1 MPVFLA
7 PDPSAQQRSSSLPV
21 STQARA
27 ASGNGL
33 TIGLVNNMPD
43 EALKATERQY
53 IALLNTASGSLPIR
67 LSFYTLPGIARSP
80 SLSRHIRGLYASVD
94 DLLDGRLDGLI
105 VTGKEPVAASLR
117 DEACWPSFTQLL
129 EWAQQN
135 THSSVW
141 SCLAAHAAVLHMD
154 GIERVR
160 RDDKLFGV
168 FECGRVSDHPLT
180 AHLSTPCKLPHSRWN
195 GLPAD
200 PLAACGYSVLTQTAG
215 GEVDTFVKQ
224 QKSLFLFFQGHPE
237 YEADTLLREYRRDL
251 GRYCRGELGKYPGM
265 PQGYFDRSTVEALNA
280 LQLRAISGHAEALL
294 PEISAALSN
303 TSIENAWQASAVSI
317 YNDWLRYLRAQKEAA
332 VRSKSMIP
340 VRTAPNSLV
349 TTV

>member
-1 MPVFLA
+1 
-7 PDPSAQQRSSSLPV
+7 
-21 STQARA
+21 
-27 ASGNGL
+27 
-33 TIGLVNNMPD
+33 MPD

-53 IALLNTASGSLPIR
+53 LALLNAASGSLPIR
-67 LSFYTLPGIARSP
+67 LSFYTLPGISRNP

-117 DEACWPSFTQLL
+117 DEACWPGFTRLL
-129 EWAQQN
+129 EWALEN
-135 THSSVW
+135 THSSIW

-215 GEVDTFVKQ
+215 GEVDTFMKK
-224 QKSLFLFFQGHPE
+224 QKSLFVFFQGHPE
-237 YEADTLLREYRRDL
+237 YEADTLLREYRRDI
-251 GRYCRGELGKYPGM
+251 GRYCKGEISKYPGM
-265 PQGYFDRSTVEALNA
+265 PQGYFDRSTEEALA
-280 LQLRAISGHAEALL
+280 SLQRRAVSGQGKALL
-294 PEISAALSN
+294 PEITAALSN
-303 TSIENAWQASAVSI
+303 TSIANTWQASAVSI
-317 YNDWLRYLRAQKEAA
+317 YSDWLRYLRAQGEPAA
-332 VRSKSMIP
+332 QSKSIIP
-340 VRTAPNSLV
+340 DLTAPVSLV
-349 TTV
+349 TTF

>member
-7 PDPSAQQRSSSLPV
+7 TDPGAAQRSSSLHV
-21 STQARA
+21 SAQARA
-27 ASGNGL
+27 ASGHGL

-53 IALLNTASGSLPIR
+53 LALLNAASGSLPIH
-67 LSFYTLPGIARSP
+67 LSFYTLPGISRSP
-80 SLSRHIRGLYASVD
+80 SLSRHIRGLYANVD

-105 VTGKEPVAASLR
+105 VTGKEPVAVSLR
-117 DEACWPSFTQLL
+117 EEACWLSFTRLL
-129 EWAQQN
+129 EWAQEN

-141 SCLAAHAAVLHMD
+141 SCLAAHAAALHLD

-168 FECGRVSDHPLT
+168 IACDRVSDHPLT
-180 AHLSTPCKLPHSRWN
+180 AHLSSPCKLPHSRWN

-200 PLAACGYSVLTQTAG
+200 PLTACGYTVLTQTAG
-215 GEVDTFVKQ
+215 GEVDAFLKQ

-251 GRYCRGELGKYPGM
+251 GRYCRGEIGKYPGM

-280 LQLRAISGHAEALL
+280 LQLRAISGQAEALL

-303 TSIENAWQASAVSI
+303 TSIENTWQASAVSI
-317 YNDWLRYLRAQKEAA
+317 YSDWLRYLRAQKEMAL
-332 VRSKSMIP
+332 RSQSMIP
-340 VRTAPNSLV
+340 ARTVPKSLV